1 MSNTEVFLFI
11 VILVLL
17 VLVGTLINICV
28 RTNNKIKKA
37 EVIILDKSETIQEY
51 ELHMQS
57 LKRRINNQIEEIQ
70 DLKRDVHTYKHKHDI
85 SCLENVTLHLK
96 VAEQSKRISEL
107 KVEITMTKEDLEEDF
122 KKRLGL

>member
-1 MSNTEVFLFI
+1 MLFKNATIYTMEQEPFVGDFRIDKGVFTEIGKDLSP
-11 VILVLL
+11 
-17 VLVGTLINICV
+17 
-28 RTNNKIKKA
+28 K
-37 EVIILDKSETIQEY
+37 D
-51 ELHMQS
+51 
-57 LKRRINNQIEEIQ
+57 EEIQ

-107 KVEITMTKEDLEEDF
+107 KVETTMTKEDLEEDF